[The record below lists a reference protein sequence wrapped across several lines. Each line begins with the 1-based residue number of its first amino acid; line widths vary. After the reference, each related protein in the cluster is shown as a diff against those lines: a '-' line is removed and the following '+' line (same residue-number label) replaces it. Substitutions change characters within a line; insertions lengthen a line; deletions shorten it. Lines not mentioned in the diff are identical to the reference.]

1 MIWFLTCKRPR
12 RFPPV
17 KKLALSA
24 SMLLALTACSSSPDA
39 PTPPATSAGLSVGQP
54 DGTQIVVPR
63 NPRKVVS
70 FDFGSVDTLVALGLG
85 DRIAATPSGVPA
97 YLQSSLPAR
106 ADAGSM
112 KEPDH
117 AALRRL
123 NPDVIMITG
132 RQGEEGQALAKI
144 APTLDMSINARDYLS
159 GFEHNVLT
167 LGSMFDKLPEAQ
179 QQLRVMAAKIGQ
191 AHTRVA
197 NSGRRTLVLTHNAGN
212 FSPTEQPLIYSVLQ
226 APRAL
231 PAPPAPKPGEPRQRP
246 QPVDLDQVL
255 AADPQVIFIIDR
267 SAAIGA
273 EPLSSEALRASP
285 LSRTS
290 AGREGRIVYL
300 TPALWYLS
308 GGGLLSMSLQLDEA
322 AAAY

>member
-1 MIWFLTCKRPR
+1 M
-12 RFPPV
+12 

-24 SMLLALTACSSSPDA
+24 SMVLALTACSSSPDA
-39 PTPPATSAGLSVGQP
+39 PTPPATNAGMTIGQP
-54 DGTQIVVPR
+54 DGTQVVVPR
-63 NPRKVVS
+63 NPGKVVS
-70 FDFGSVDTLVALGLG
+70 FDFGTVDTLVALGLG
-85 DRIAATPSGVPA
+85 NRVVGTPSSVPT
-97 YLQSSLPAR
+97 YLKNSLPAR
-106 ADAGSM
+106 VDAGSM

-117 AALRRL
+117 AAVRRL
-123 NPDVIMITG
+123 NPDVIMVTG
-132 RQGEEGQALAKI
+132 RQGEESEALAKV
-144 APTLDMSINARDYLS
+144 APTLDMSLNARDYLS

-167 LGSMFDKLPEAQ
+167 LGSLFDKLPEAQ
-179 QQLRVMAAKIGQ
+179 QQLRVTAAKIGQ

-246 QPVDLDQVL
+246 QPMNLDQVL

-273 EPLSSEALRASP
+273 EPLTTEALRASP

-300 TPALWYLS
+300 NPALWYLS
-308 GGGLLSMSLQLDEA
+308 GGGLLSLSLQLDEA